1 MNDQTAKKEI
11 VYWADLI
18 RVVAIY
24 LIIVIHVSGQLTTDW
39 QKTPNSQWII
49 ADIYGGIARVAVP
62 LFFMIS
68 GYLLLPRSESLN
80 VFYSKRIPKILIP
93 LIVWSLIYLGWY
105 CGTHANT
112 CTPSLV
118 SNLLLVKGAYFH
130 LWFLYSLLGIYLI
143 LPILRLIVGADPDK
157 KLLWYF
163 MLLWLLFQ
171 PILSLAHKFWNFDI
185 NLRAPLA
192 GGFVGYF
199 ILGYLL
205 GEMTL
210 SRTRVILA
218 AVILI
223 LSTFV
228 TILGTYLFTRGAGQF
243 DGFFYDYVS
252 IGVAFASPATFILL
266 RWLSETSPFASP
278 QARALTRLLA
288 ISAFGVYLIHVI
300 VMEVLSDWIPFVH
313 VNSLMGNAIWTIP
326 LVSAIVFLPSFLI
339 VRILQKIPIVKQIVP

>member
-1 MNDQTAKKEI
+1 MSDQPGEKKI

-18 RVVAIY
+18 RVIAIFLVVVA
-24 LIIVIHVSGQLTTDW
+24 HVSGQLTDIW
-39 QKTPNSQWII
+39 AKTSNRQWLI
-49 ADIYGGIARVAVP
+49 ADVYGGIARVCVP

-68 GYLLLPRSESLN
+68 GYLLLPRSEDLK

-93 LIVWSLIYLGWY
+93 LLVWSLIYLGWY

-118 SNLLLVKGAYFH
+118 SDLLLVKGAYFH

-143 LPILRLIVGADPDK
+143 LPILQLIVRADPDK

-163 MLLWLLFQ
+163 MLLWLLFG
-171 PILSLAHKFWNFDI
+171 PILSLAHKLWNFDI

-199 ILGYLL
+199 FLGYLL

-210 SRTRVILA
+210 TPPRVILS
-218 AVILI
+218 AVMWVLG
-223 LSTFV
+223 TFV
-228 TILGTYLFTRGAGQF
+228 TILGTYLFTHATGQF

-252 IGVAFASPATFILL
+252 IGVAFASPAAFILL
-266 RWLSETSPFASP
+266 RWLSESNLFASH
-278 QARALTRLLA
+278 QTREWMRVLA

-300 VMEVLSDWIPFVH
+300 VMEVLSDWIPSLH
-313 VNSLMGNAIWTIP
+313 INSLMGNAIWSIP
-326 LVSAIVFLPSFLI
+326 FVSAVVFVISFLI
-339 VRILQKIPIVKQIVP
+339 VRLLQKIPIVQQIIP